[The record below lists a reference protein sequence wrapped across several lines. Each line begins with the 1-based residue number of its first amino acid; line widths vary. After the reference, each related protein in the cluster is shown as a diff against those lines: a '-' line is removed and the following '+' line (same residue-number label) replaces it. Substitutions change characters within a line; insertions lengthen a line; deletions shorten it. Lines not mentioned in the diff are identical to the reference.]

1 MDRVLV
7 SRAESFA
14 PIPWDPKAFEALEAY
29 VDRVL
34 VSSTQPVGRVICPY
48 SWDSGFSTHESFAPT
63 PGIRASEALEALEA
77 YVEEVACL
85 KTQPVG
91 LNLEPPFIIYTP
103 FITKTAPI

>member
-14 PIPWDPKAFEALEAY
+14 PIPWDPEAFEALEAY

-48 SWDSGFSTHESFAPT
+48 SRDDESFALT
-63 PGIRASEALEALEA
+63 PGIRALEALEA